1 MSLKTIHIFLIL
13 TCIVSTLAFGAYEI
27 HRFQLMNERQD
38 LILGSVSSVSGLALL
53 VYGVYFLR
61 KTKHISYL

>member
-27 HRFQLMNERQD
+27 HRYQEQRETQD
-38 LILGSVSSVSGLALL
+38 LVLGLISSITGLALL
-53 VYGVYFLR
+53 IYGVYFLR
-61 KTKHISYL
+61 KTKHIGYL